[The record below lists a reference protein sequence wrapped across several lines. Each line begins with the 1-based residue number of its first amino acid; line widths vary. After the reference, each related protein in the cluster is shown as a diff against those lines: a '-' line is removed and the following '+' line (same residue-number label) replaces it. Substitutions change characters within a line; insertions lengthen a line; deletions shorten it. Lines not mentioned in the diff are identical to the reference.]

1 MSVFLH
7 HELVGK
13 KKTKSSFSCHPIL
26 QKARSN
32 PQESEP
38 ADLLFDEADKISK
51 KVKVHFQNELYF
63 FLANLLR
70 DLADKISKKVKVHFG
85 NEL

>member
-13 KKTKSSFSCHPIL
+13 KKQNQTFHVIPFSKKLDQTPKNLSQLICCLMKPI
-26 QKARSN
+26 N
-32 PQESEP
+32 
-38 ADLLFDEADKISK
+38 ICK